1 MVARETVLSSERGSA
16 QKFLLAS
23 YFTNTSNIKFFQ
35 RQAAVTSFLFLFRWL
50 LDRAGG

>member
-23 YFTNTSNIKFFQ
+23 YFTNTSNINFFQ
-35 RQAAVTSFLFLFRWL
+35 RQAAVLGHIIATN
-50 LDRAGG
+50 DAT